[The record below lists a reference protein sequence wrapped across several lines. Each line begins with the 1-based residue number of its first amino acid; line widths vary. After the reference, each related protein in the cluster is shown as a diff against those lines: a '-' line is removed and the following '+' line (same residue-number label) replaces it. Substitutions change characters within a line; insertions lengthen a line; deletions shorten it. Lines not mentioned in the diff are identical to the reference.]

1 MIPRIKEIK
10 AIDDY
15 KLIVRFDDDQTVI
28 YNVSEDIDQIADF
41 KPLKTEI
48 GLFQNFSIDQSRTC
62 VSWSD
67 RIDLPS
73 DTLLE
78 YGKNITT
85 TNITQPQVVNINR
98 AREPGAEYKAGRAY
112 R

>member
-10 AIDDY
+10 TMEDF
-15 KLIVRFDDDQTVI
+15 KLFVKFDDDQTVI

-85 TNITQPQVVNINR
+85 RKTTQPQAVI
-98 AREPGAEYKAGRAY
+98 
-112 R
+112 